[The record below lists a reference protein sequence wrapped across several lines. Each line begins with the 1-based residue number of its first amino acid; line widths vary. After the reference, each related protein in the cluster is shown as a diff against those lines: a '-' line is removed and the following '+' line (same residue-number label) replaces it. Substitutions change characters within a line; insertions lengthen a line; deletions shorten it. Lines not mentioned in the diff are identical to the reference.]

1 LIVEIQGW
9 LPVEYSRLISNLGGV
24 VRHLFARSEIVEMRT
39 ADDLA
44 LNPTISV
51 CVPTYNN
58 SATVAHCLRSILDQD
73 GVDFEIM
80 VVDDDSSDD
89 CAAIAATMLR
99 PGDRLIRNASRL
111 GLGANHNKCIE
122 LARGALIQFVH
133 GDDWLL
139 PGALQR
145 LAPCFDDLAVGLA
158 FAPRRVVQED
168 TPWRYRTVSKPH
180 RFFPTLREHNEGP
193 SLVAQMMLMGGGSNW
208 IGEPTS
214 VMFRRQ
220 LAMAVGGLRED
231 IYQLVDIDFWFRL
244 MLRSA
249 VCFVPH
255 ELSVRTQS
263 TGTESVR
270 NAKTGRSWLDHL
282 RILTWLI
289 VDPAST
295 RAIRMLAT
303 VWWSPVWLA
312 LHLQV
317 ALFGPQRWSRLKM
330 LTQAPVQEFALA
342 RRLAARFSR
351 R

>member
-1 LIVEIQGW
+1 MI
-9 LPVEYSRLISNLGGV
+9 
-24 VRHLFARSEIVEMRT
+24 EMST
-39 ADDLA
+39 ASDDLA
-44 LNPTISV
+44 LTPTISV

-58 SATVAHCLRSILDQD
+58 SATITHCLRSILDQD
-73 GVDFEIM
+73 GVDFEI
-80 VVDDDSSDD
+80 VVIDDDSSDG
-89 CAAIAATMLR
+89 CVAIVAAMLR
-99 PGDRLIRNASRL
+99 PGDRLIRNQSRL

-122 LARGALIQFVH
+122 LARGTLIQFVH

-145 LAPCFDDLAVGLA
+145 LAPCFDDPAVGLA
-158 FAPRRVVQED
+158 FAPRRVMQD
-168 TPWRYRTVSKPH
+168 DIPWLWRTVSKPH
-180 RFFPTLREHNEGP
+180 RFFPMLREHNAGP

-214 VMFRRQ
+214 VMFRRR
-220 LAMAVGGLRED
+220 LALAVGGLRED

-244 MLRSA
+244 MLRSM

-263 TGTESVR
+263 GDTESAR

-282 RILTWLI
+282 RILTWLM

-295 RAIRMLAT
+295 RAIRVFAAA
-303 VWWSPVWLA
+303 WWSPVWLA
-312 LHLQV
+312 LHLRV
-317 ALFGPQRWSRLKM
+317 ALFGPQRWSRLKT
-330 LTQAPVQEFALA
+330 LTQAPVREFSLA
-342 RRLAARFSR
+342 HRLAARLSR

>member
-1 LIVEIQGW
+1 MAVMG
-9 LPVEYSRLISNLGGV
+9 
-24 VRHLFARSEIVEMRT
+24 T
-39 ADDLA
+39 DDADDLA
-44 LNPTISV
+44 VNPTISV

-58 SATVAHCLRSILDQD
+58 SVTVARCLRSILDQD
-73 GVDFEIM
+73 GVDFEIV
-80 VVDDDSSDD
+80 VVDDDSSDG

-99 PGDRLIRNASRL
+99 PGDRLIRNESRL
-111 GLGANHNKCIE
+111 GLNANHNKCIE
-122 LARGALIQFVH
+122 LARGTRIQFVH
-133 GDDWLL
+133 ADDWLL

-145 LAPCFDDLAVGLA
+145 LAACFDNPAVGLA

-168 TPWRYRTVSKPH
+168 IPWWWRTVSRPH
-180 RFFPTLREHNEGP
+180 RFFPTLSEHNEGR

-220 LAMAVGGLRED
+220 LALAVGGLRDD
-231 IYQLVDIDFWFRL
+231 IYQLVDVDFWFRL

-263 TGTESVR
+263 AGTESVR
-270 NAKTGRSWLDHL
+270 NAKTGRSWLDRL
-282 RILTWLI
+282 RILTWLM

-295 RAIRMLAT
+295 RAIRVFAAT
-303 VWWSPVWLA
+303 WWSLVWLA

-317 ALFGPQRWSRLKM
+317 ALFGPQRWSRLKT
-330 LTQAPVQEFALA
+330 LARAPVQEFVHARQLA
-342 RRLAARFSR
+342 VRLSR

>member
-1 LIVEIQGW
+1 
-9 LPVEYSRLISNLGGV
+9 
-24 VRHLFARSEIVEMRT
+24 VRYLFARSGMVEMGT
-39 ADDLA
+39 DDADDLA
-44 LNPTISV
+44 VNPTISV

-58 SATVAHCLRSILDQD
+58 SATVARCLRSILDQD
-73 GVDFEIM
+73 GVDFEIV
-80 VVDDDSSDD
+80 VVDDDSSDG

-99 PGDRLIRNASRL
+99 PGDRLIRNDSRL
-111 GLGANHNKCIE
+111 GLNANHNKCIE
-122 LARGALIQFVH
+122 LARGTRIQFVH
-133 GDDWLL
+133 ADDWLL

-145 LAPCFDDLAVGLA
+145 LAPCFDNPAVGLA

-168 TPWRYRTVSKPH
+168 IPWWHRTVSKPH
-180 RFFPTLREHNEGP
+180 RFFPTLSEHNEGS
-193 SLVAQMMLMGGGSNW
+193 SLVAQMMLMGGASNW

-220 LAMAVGGLRED
+220 LALAVGGLRDD
-231 IYQLVDIDFWFRL
+231 IYQLVDVDFWFRL

-263 TGTESVR
+263 AGTESVR

-282 RILTWLI
+282 RVLTWLM

-295 RAIRMLAT
+295 RAIRVFAAA
-303 VWWSPVWLA
+303 WWSLVWLA

-317 ALFGPQRWSRLKM
+317 ALFGPHRWSRLKT
-330 LTQAPVQEFALA
+330 LARAPVQEFAHA
-342 RRLAARFSR
+342 RRLAVRLSWR
-351 R
+351 